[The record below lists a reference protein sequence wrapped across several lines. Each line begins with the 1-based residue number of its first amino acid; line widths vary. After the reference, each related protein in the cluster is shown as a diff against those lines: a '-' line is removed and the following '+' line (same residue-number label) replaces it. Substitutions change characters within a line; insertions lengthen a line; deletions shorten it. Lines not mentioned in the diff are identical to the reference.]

1 MTATGINEQ
10 GDSGIFLGNV
20 NQAALL
26 FMRVSERDNPSKVVK
41 ADQTDILVHQMLFVI
56 TDQCKM
62 KYLPHCQIVY
72 FLQDIINKKSNYG
85 QNYRYRY
92 KTS

>member
-10 GDSGIFLGNV
+10 GNSGIFFGNV

-26 FMRVSERDNPSKVVK
+26 FMRVSERDNPSEVVK
-41 ADQTDILVHQMLFVI
+41 ADILVHQMLFVI